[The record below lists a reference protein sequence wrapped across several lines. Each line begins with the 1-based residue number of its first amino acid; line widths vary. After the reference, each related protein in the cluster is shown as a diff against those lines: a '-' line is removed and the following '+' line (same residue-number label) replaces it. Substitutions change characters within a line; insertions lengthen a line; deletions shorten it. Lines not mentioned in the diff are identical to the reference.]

1 MHCVRPV
8 LSSDGPSVD
17 HDLTTVGDTPQC
29 ETVVVEEPIWRGA
42 QHRGHGRR
50 GSESNRRPRLCRP
63 LHDHSATPPGV
74 GAAATR
80 TVMRPYKRKGRAG
93 QGSPRETGAGKESRT
108 PDLNLGKVA
117 LYQLSYS
124 RGGRQLYHRA
134 PDAQPCNEPPADAS
148 PFRARARGSS
158 PFQALRRPRRP
169 RSRCSSN

>member
-1 MHCVRPV
+1 MHPRLKAAVYVRCR
-8 LSSDGPSVD
+8 
-17 HDLTTVGDTPQC
+17 TVAAAGLVGYRGKSAGRAVSRGRC
-29 ETVVVEEPIWRGA
+29 RMLIW
-42 QHRGHGRR
+42 RR

-124 RGGRQLYHRA
+124 RVGRELYHRLRSAEAANRSCYRSGAHRSRCATRVTGPRPFPA
-134 PDAQPCNEPPADAS
+134 PWRS
-148 PFRARARGSS
+148 
-158 PFQALRRPRRP
+158 RPRRI
-169 RSRCSSN
+169 RCSSN